1 MINFCTKSWVILHL
15 FRPSLMTVLVLEND
29 ILIVMLVLML
39 TLMDTKMVMVMDTLL
54 NWLMSLSKKAKE
66 VQTGGQTANHYYLRT
81 NTASFT
87 VIYSCSNILMYLSE
101 L

>member
-1 MINFCTKSWVILHL
+1 
-15 FRPSLMTVLVLEND
+15 MTVMMMKND
-29 ILIVMLVLML
+29 TLMVMLVLML
-39 TLMDTKMVMVMDTLL
+39 MLMDTKMVMVMDTLL
-54 NWLMSLSKKAKE
+54 NWLMGLSKKAKE

-87 VIYSCSNILMYLSE
+87 VLYSCSNILMYLSK